1 MSKVLFWDFEGT
13 LARREPD
20 WKLAEGALETLDLLT
35 GKGWRHVVIADSTP
49 DLCSICESL
58 GLAAKI
64 EKAIGAAALGV
75 AKPDPAFLTGVF
87 AQIAPF
93 DEAFVIGDS
102 VKDDVAAAA
111 QASLPSILVG
121 DAAPQA
127 QFCVQE
133 LSEIPLA
140 LETWKTNRKSLLF

>member
-20 WKLAEGALETLDLLT
+20 WRLAAGALDVLDLLA
-35 GKGWRHVVIADSTP
+35 GKGWRHVIIADATP
-49 DLCSICESL
+49 DLTALCDAL
-58 GLAAKI
+58 GLTSKVEAI
-64 EKAIGAAALGV
+64 IGAATLGV
-75 AKPDPAFLTGVF
+75 AKPDPAFLTGV
-87 AQIAPF
+87 IAAIEPF

-102 VKDDVAAAA
+102 VTDDIAAAA

-127 QFCVQE
+127 QFSVEQ

-140 LETWKTNRKSLLF
+140 LETWNSMRRSFLF

>member
-20 WKLAEGALETLDLLT
+20 WTLAAGALEVLDLLA
-35 GKGWRHVVIADSTP
+35 GKGWRHVVIADDTP
-49 DLCSICESL
+49 DLAALCGAL
-58 GLAAKI
+58 GLSSKVEKIVGAAT
-64 EKAIGAAALGV
+64 IGAAE
-75 AKPDPAFLTGVF
+75 PDPGFLAGVF
-87 AQIAPF
+87 AQIEPF
-93 DEAFVIGDS
+93 EEAFVIGDS

-111 QASLPSILVG
+111 EAGLPAILVG

-127 QFCVQE
+127 QFCVEE

-140 LETWKTNRKSLLF
+140 LETWNSMRRSFLF

>member
-20 WKLAEGALETLDLLT
+20 WRLAAGALEVLDLLA
-35 GKGWRHVVIADSTP
+35 GKGWRHVVIADDTP
-49 DLCSICESL
+49 DLAALCGAL
-58 GLAAKI
+58 GLSSKVEKIVGAAKR
-64 EKAIGAAALGV
+64 
-75 AKPDPAFLTGVF
+75 DPGFLAGVF
-87 AQIAPF
+87 AQIEPF
-93 DEAFVIGDS
+93 EEAFVIGDS

-111 QASLPSILVG
+111 EAGLPAILVG

-127 QFCVQE
+127 QFCVEE

-140 LETWKTNRKSLLF
+140 LETWNAMRRSFLF